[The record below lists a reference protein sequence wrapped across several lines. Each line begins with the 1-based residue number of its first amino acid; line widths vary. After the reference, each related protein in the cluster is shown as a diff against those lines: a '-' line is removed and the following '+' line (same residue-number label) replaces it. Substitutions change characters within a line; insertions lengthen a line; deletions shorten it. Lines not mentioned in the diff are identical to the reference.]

1 MSPLGVMN
9 RSELIDWSDL
19 LTSQGGHFLIF
30 MALLAVLGLASMG
43 MAAWQQSLNARLKE
57 KMIER
62 GFTPEEIISV
72 INAKPQDGRPRK
84 PAPPGP
90 ASTARSN
97 HSTTA
102 TS

>member
-9 RSELIDWSDL
+9 VSELIDWSDL

-72 INAKPQDGRPRK
+72 INAKPDDGRFRK
-84 PAPPGP
+84 A
-90 ASTARSN
+90 
-97 HSTTA
+97 A
-102 TS
+102 TSGQGTNSEQGVTR